1 MTLSLMKMEQCCLTR
16 LEIKTR
22 GGLTQLPSPDE
33 SAGSGEE
40 TEWRVG
46 IDFDVRKVEDEPV
59 YIVPIN
65 IDLDSPDDA
74 SFEKISVSLTG
85 VFSFP
90 EDAPSEEVY
99 KYVPLLCL
107 TNLFGVA
114 RGLVAQ
120 ATGMCESGPFL
131 LPLVNMQEVV
141 KSKLEAAEKQEE

>member
-1 MTLSLMKMEQCCLTR
+1 MTLSLMKLEQCCLTR
-16 LEIKTR
+16 LEIKIR
-22 GGLTQLPSPDE
+22 GGLTRPPAPGE
-33 SAGSGEE
+33 SVGGGEA
-40 TEWRVG
+40 TEWRGG

-59 YIVPIN
+59 YILPVN
-65 IDLDSPDDA
+65 IDLESPDDV
-74 SFEKISVSLTG
+74 SFEKISVALTG

-90 EDAPSEEVY
+90 EDAPLEEVY

-120 ATGMCESGPFL
+120 ATGMCEAGPFL

-141 KSKLEAAEKQEE
+141 KSKLESEEKTEN